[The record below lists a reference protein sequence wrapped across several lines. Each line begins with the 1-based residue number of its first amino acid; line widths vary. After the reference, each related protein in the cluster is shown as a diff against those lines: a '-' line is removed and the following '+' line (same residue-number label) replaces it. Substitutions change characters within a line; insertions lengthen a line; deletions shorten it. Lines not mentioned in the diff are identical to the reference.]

1 MCGGVFF
8 PPTPLAISC
17 LVAGLWDMDTL
28 ILVVPAITKRND
40 NQLLFFPGVLTYLWD
55 TNWDT
60 NILIWDTL
68 TTISK
73 E

>member
-1 MCGGVFF
+1 
-8 PPTPLAISC
+8 
-17 LVAGLWDMDTL
+17 MDTL
-28 ILVVPAITKRND
+28 ILVVPAVTGRYD
-40 NQLLFFPGVLTYLWD
+40 NQPLFFPDVLTYLWD

-73 E
+73 EQLAVLKHLYAKKGSGDP

>member
-1 MCGGVFF
+1 
-8 PPTPLAISC
+8 
-17 LVAGLWDMDTL
+17 MDTL
-28 ILVVPAITKRND
+28 ILVVPAVTKRND

-68 TTISK
+68 TTITK
-73 E
+73 ELLAVLRDLYAGKGNGDP